1 MFDAQHLRERAT
13 RLLAMALKAR
23 EGGNDDLAEDYT
35 DEQHTF
41 PGGPTIEGDLSR
53 PESSVEIPALQ
64 QQQPQPDSDIDKE

>member
-1 MFDAQHLRERAT
+1 MHSIYESART

-35 DEQHTF
+35 ERAAHFFEQAE
-41 PGGPTIEGDLSR
+41 TIEGDLSR
-53 PESSVEIPALQ
+53 PKSSVEMPALQ